1 MQARAVEQTKVF
13 EAATFFARSEGILP
27 APESAHAIRVAIDEA
42 LRCKESGEK
51 KTILFCLS
59 GTGYFDMAAY
69 TDFNT
74 GKCMTISLLTKTCK
88 KASTVFPRY
97 ESLPRR
103 RNPPAGPRH

>member
-1 MQARAVEQTKVF
+1 VEQTKVF

-51 KTILFCLS
+51 KTILFGLS

-69 TDFNT
+69 TDFNL
-74 GKCMTISLLTKTCK
+74 GKMSDYVPTDEDLQKG
-88 KASTVFPRY
+88 FDG
-97 ESLPRR
+97 LPKV
-103 RNPPAGPRH
+103 